1 MNDDELLRYSRQI
14 MLPAFDFG
22 GQEKLLNAK
31 VLIVG
36 LGGLGCPVA
45 LYLAAAG
52 VGELRLN
59 DFDEVDWSNL
69 QRQIAHAESA
79 VGDKKVDSAAASV
92 MRINSTTRIVSLSEK
107 LSTVALSEQI
117 DQVDIVI
124 DCSDNFST
132 RRLLNSLCYQ
142 QKTALVSG
150 AAIRFEGQISTFDFR
165 KSGPCYECLY
175 PENDDMDLSC
185 SQNGIL
191 SPVVGVIG
199 AMQALEAIKVL
210 CDCGTSLAGRLL
222 IFDAMSSQ
230 WREMGLSKDPDCL
243 CCGEN

>member
-14 MLPAFDFG
+14 MLPAFDYS

-79 VGDKKVDSAAASV
+79 VGDKKVDSAAASIT
-92 MRINSTTRIVSLSEK
+92 RINSTICIVPISEK
-107 LSTVALSEQI
+107 LTDSALNEHIQ
-117 DQVDIVI
+117 QVDVVI
-124 DCSDNFST
+124 DGSDNFTT
-132 RRLLNSLCYQ
+132 RRLLNRLCFQ

-150 AAIRFEGQISTFDFR
+150 AAIRFEGQVSTFDFR
-165 KSGPCYECLY
+165 EDGPCYECLY
-175 PENDDMDLSC
+175 PAQNDTDLTC
-185 SQNGIL
+185 SENGIL

-210 CDCGTSLAGRLL
+210 SDCGTSLAGRLL
-222 IFDAMSSQ
+222 IFDAMTSQ
-230 WREMGLSKDPDCL
+230 WREMGLSKDPDCT
-243 CCGEN
+243 CCGNH